1 MNDIDEMDMIG
12 FFRVRAW
19 AARKD
24 RKARMPR
31 PAYID
36 QVWGDG

>member
-19 AARKD
+19 AARND
-24 RKARMPR
+24 RKARAPK

-36 QVWGDG
+36 QVWRNG